1 MIELSIVITIIS
13 ASQPRRPK
21 ICHSY
26 SGMAGATWGVPVYI
40 HRQIHR
46 SGKFTVNHK
55 GNYTPYMH
63 KYCAMCLI
71 FVQH

>member
-40 HRQIHR
+40 HR
-46 SGKFTVNHK
+46 
-55 GNYTPYMH
+55 
-63 KYCAMCLI
+63 
-71 FVQH
+71 